1 SMHSARSGRSDRSHR
16 SAPAHHHRGGGD
28 MRSSSG
34 RHHGPGQIHSQ
45 QQQQQQH
52 QMQPLPPP
60 LPQMASAYRPQ
71 PPPNYA
77 PPLPPTSIAAAS
89 MISPYHYQPPTDSD
103 NPNELGGLQ
112 QHQQQQQQ
120 QQQANQDDNWGET
133 NTALTGATSETG
145 MSADEMA
152 RYSRELDAAAA
163 AAASADAAGFD
174 CGRAM
179 ATVLSVTLG
188 LAAFISPLVMVVLP
202 KAGAFTW
209 ELKECSVACE
219 GKLISLAFRLLI
231 LLVATWCLFFRR
243 GRASMPRVYIFRVLI
258 LFLIFVITFA
268 FWLFY
273 GVRVWQYQ
281 ESDYSSIVEFAV
293 GLTDALLFV
302 HYLGVVLLEIRHLQA
317 RYAIKVLRSPDGESH
332 IYPVGELSIQRAAVL
347 VLQQYAVDFNAF
359 NPYLEQAYASA
370 RNRSAHRRSYRF
382 YDVDQGS
389 QANGSAAAG
398 GDNGGGGNG
407 GGHSS
412 SGRHQRRGS
421 AAGGGGG
428 GGSRSAA
435 DRFYDECEYE
445 RRLRKRRARLVTAA
459 EEAFA
464 HVRRATN
471 SELMGPQHLPQ
482 HMSQQQQQP
491 IGKPMSAYEAAQTV
505 FPTMLRALQK
515 YLRITKQQPRYT
527 TDMVLHH
534 LTNCIHYGLSAKAF
548 IERYLTQGP
557 VVEDPRAPAG
567 RKRQTWTLL
576 CDCMPSR
583 SLDDGVQFCLRQG
596 DVSLFCTVKRIPFF
610 SLGEEV
616 FDNKRHKFVLRL
628 NSETSV

>member
-1 SMHSARSGRSDRSHR
+1 SSCSGMDVESMHSARSGRSDRSHR

-34 RHHGPGQIHSQ
+34 RHHGPGQIHS

-112 QHQQQQQQ
+112 QHQQQQQ

-347 VLQQYAVDFNAF
+347 VLQQCAVDFNAF

-482 HMSQQQQQP
+482 HM
-491 IGKPMSAYEAAQTV
+491 
-505 FPTMLRALQK
+505 
-515 YLRITKQQPRYT
+515 
-527 TDMVLHH
+527 
-534 LTNCIHYGLSAKAF
+534 
-548 IERYLTQGP
+548 
-557 VVEDPRAPAG
+557 
-567 RKRQTWTLL
+567 
-576 CDCMPSR
+576 PS
-583 SLDDGVQFCLRQG
+583 S
-596 DVSLFCTVKRIPFF
+596 SN
-610 SLGEEV
+610 S
-616 FDNKRHKFVLRL
+616 RL
-628 NSETSV
+628 ANQ